1 MDSNSNSVMDIL
13 EVIPGKKRSTTGG
26 WYSFNAICCEHRGH
40 RPDKKS
46 RGGLHLIDGG
56 WVYSCFNCQFKCGI
70 QPGKQFSSNTK
81 KLLSWCGMEH
91 MQIERLSFKN
101 FSNRDLDEIDEDL
114 RPIIV
119 MFDERKLPVDSQPL
133 SAEDPRHQIHID
145 YLASR
150 GLSPTSYQYY
160 VTPDADSQRE
170 RDRLIIPYFYN
181 GKIVGY
187 TSRFYTSPGPKYLS
201 EQQRGYVFN
210 TDGQHDNWKVCI
222 LVEGQFDAISI
233 GGCAYMSNTISD
245 EQVRVIRKL
254 RRDIIVVPDRDKPGM
269 EICDRALE
277 LGYKV
282 SIPNWAPEIKDTN
295 DAVKTYGRLATL
307 LSILESATTSKIIV
321 EMKRKQFK

>member
-1 MDSNSNSVMDIL
+1 MTSS
-13 EVIPGKKRSTTGG
+13 G
-26 WYSFNAICCEHRGH
+26 WYSFNAPCCHNRGH
-40 RPDKKS
+40 RPDKKN
-46 RGGLHLIDGG
+46 RGGLLISGEG
-56 WVYSCFNCQFKCGI
+56 VWTFHCFNCQFKCGV
-70 QPGKQFSSNTK
+70 QPAKQFTVNTK
-81 KLLSWCGMEH
+81 RFLEWCGIDRL
-91 MQIERLSFKN
+91 QVERLSFKN
-101 FSNRDLDEIDEDL
+101 FSNRDIDDIAEEL

-119 MFDERKLPVDSQPL
+119 MFDERVLPEGSEPL
-133 SAEDPRHQIHID
+133 SADNPQHKIHHD
-145 YLASR
+145 YLAGR
-150 GLSPTSYQYY
+150 GLNEGSYSFY
-160 VTPDADSQRE
+160 VTSNSESERE
-170 RDRLIIPYFYN
+170 RNRIIIPYYYN

-245 EQVRVIRKL
+245 EQVRVIKKL

-282 SIPNWAPEIKDTN
+282 SIPNWAPEVKDTN
-295 DAVKTYGRLATL
+295 DAVMTYGKLPTL
-307 LSILESATTSKIIV
+307 LSILESATTSKITI
-321 EMKRKQFK
+321 EMMRRKFK